1 MRNMAELLLILAI
14 LDFFK
19 IIGIIQEPNKWLL
32 MQMNG
37 WLI

>member
-1 MRNMAELLLILAI
+1 MAELLLILAI

-19 IIGIIQEPNKWLL
+19 IIGIIREPNKWLL